1 MRSHDDM
8 RPILRTCQIF
18 RELVG
23 HVPTNRITMKN
34 LHRGRIGELSE
45 LLNPRFFDQQFG
57 WLQQQHVPALLNE
70 LARLLHEVERFT
82 RPARRGS
89 IANDPA
95 HRRLRPPKTRLF
107 GCQPLTYRSEP
118 VWM

>member
-1 MRSHDDM
+1 MSIRHDVRLLPVNLWDFVDQEVPLAGIRQEWDAGKYLMRSHDDM

-57 WLQQQHVPALLNE
+57 WLQQQHV
-70 LARLLHEVERFT
+70 
-82 RPARRGS
+82 
-89 IANDPA
+89 
-95 HRRLRPPKTRLF
+95 
-107 GCQPLTYRSEP
+107 
-118 VWM
+118 